1 MDKNIFNKLL
11 GKDYEETELYRR
23 NKDLLAHNERLEKAL
38 DIQKRANKSIADRCI
53 SLENKLELLEK
64 DAEQYIEVEI
74 EKRLMQLEDEY
85 KDQMNHK
92 WYSLGRTDAYAEMGI
107 RALNSR
113 KAGTTMYYIKDT
125 GEVIE
130 DITNGLED
138 VPVEVPVID
147 LGTVNIPVDSPDEI
161 EIEDLA

>member
-1 MDKNIFNKLL
+1 MMDKKMFYKLL
-11 GKDYEETELYRR
+11 GVEEDTELYNR
-23 NKDLLAHNERLEKAL
+23 NKELIKRNEILERAL
-38 DIQKRANKSIADRCI
+38 DIQKRANKGIADRCI

-64 DAEQYIEVEI
+64 DAEQYIEIEI

-85 KDQMNHK
+85 KDKMNHR

-107 RALNSR
+107 RALESR

-130 DITNGLED
+130 DITNCLED
-138 VPVEVPVID
+138 VTAD
-147 LGTVNIPVDSPDEI
+147 VNTITTTDEI
-161 EIEDLA
+161 EIEDLT

>member
-11 GKDYEETELYRR
+11 GKEEPGLLER
-23 NKDLLAHNERLEKAL
+23 NKELIKENEYLKKTLA
-38 DIQKRANKSIADRCI
+38 IQQGANKSIADRCI

-64 DAEQYIEVEI
+64 DAEQYLEI
-74 EKRLMQLEDEY
+74 EKERRLMELDAEY
-85 KDQMNHK
+85 EEQMNHK

-107 RALNSR
+107 RALESR

-130 DITNGLED
+130 DITNCLED
-138 VPVEVPVID
+138 VTAD
-147 LGTVNIPVDSPDEI
+147 AADGTITDKI
-161 EIEDLA
+161 EIEDLQDA

>member
-1 MDKNIFNKLL
+1 MDKNIFNRLL
-11 GKDYEETELYRR
+11 GKDNEETELYRH

-53 SLENKLELLEK
+53 NLENKLELLEK
-64 DAEQYIEVEI
+64 DAEQYIEVEVQR
-74 EKRLMQLEDEY
+74 KLMELEDQY

-107 RALNSR
+107 RALESR

-138 VPVEVPVID
+138 VPVEFTDSKGNVIA
-147 LGTVNIPVDSPDEI
+147 DEI

>member
-1 MDKNIFNKLL
+1 M
-11 GKDYEETELYRR
+11 E
-23 NKDLLAHNERLEKAL
+23 
-38 DIQKRANKSIADRCI
+38 
-53 SLENKLELLEK
+53 
-64 DAEQYIEVEI
+64 
-74 EKRLMQLEDEY
+74 LEDQY
-85 KDQMNHK
+85 KDQMNHR

-107 RALNSR
+107 RALESR

-138 VPVEVPVID
+138 VPVEVP
-147 LGTVNIPVDSPDEI
+147 GTVNIPVDSPDEI

>member
-1 MDKNIFNKLL
+1 MDKNIFYKLL
-11 GKDYEETELYRR
+11 GKEEPGLLER
-23 NKDLLAHNERLEKAL
+23 NKELIKENEYLKKTLA
-38 DIQKRANKSIADRCI
+38 IQQGANKSIADRCI

-85 KDQMNHK
+85 KDQMNHR

-130 DITNGLED
+130 DITNCLED
-138 VPVEVPVID
+138 VTAD
-147 LGTVNIPVDSPDEI
+147 VNTITTTDEI
-161 EIEDLA
+161 EIEDLQDA

>member
-1 MDKNIFNKLL
+1 MDKNIFYKLL
-11 GKDYEETELYRR
+11 GKEDNGLFER
-23 NKDLLAHNERLEKAL
+23 NKQLIHENEYLKKTLA
-38 DIQKRANKSIADRCI
+38 IQQGANKSIADRCI

-74 EKRLMQLEDEY
+74 ERRMMQLEDQY
-85 KDQMNHK
+85 KDKMNHK

-130 DITNGLED
+130 DITSGLED
-138 VPVEVPVID
+138 VPVEFQKEFETA
-147 LGTVNIPVDSPDEI
+147 LTDEI
-161 EIEDLA
+161 EIEDLV